1 MSAIDSK
8 EQKRLRQA
16 QTALVFED
24 VGSGLDLF
32 QSICARNLDDHTIG
46 VLRELVRVGDFS
58 FNQTLAQNLL
68 NQPLRQC
75 LEYTIDCFEHALH
88 TKQNPEICALWRD
101 QLLQLT
107 QKIRVVEIKNSLLN
121 GLKFC
126 AMSGNSTV
134 GNALLFTLLPSKEVP
149 FKNQSLPS
157 LNEIL
162 NSYFGAAPNDP
173 SSIENV
179 CTTLFTQLNSN
190 VHLKAMGYFFNE
202 LNRILVHT
210 PSKIGRKEF
219 KTLTHCM
226 PARYRLVFNEMV
238 WARCLQWCD
247 PQRNAYQKT
256 SIDYMLYY
264 ASQNGDAQQW
274 ERVMS
279 ALKSNPLVHNRSINH
294 SSIETCLDLIDRMKA
309 TADLMDEYSSIVRS
323 GLRDVFTSVG
333 PKTFTYSRDK
343 EVWARLEATYAAF
356 EKSELLQHIGHTQK
370 SVSDKNTRKM

>member
-1 MSAIDSK
+1 MSEIDSK
-8 EQKRLRQA
+8 EQKRLRQE
-16 QTALVFED
+16 QTALVYED
-24 VGSGLDLF
+24 VGGGLDLF
-32 QSICARNLDDHTIG
+32 QSIAERNLEEHTLG
-46 VLRELVRVGDFS
+46 VLRELVRTGDFS
-58 FNQTLAQNLL
+58 FNQTIAQNL
-68 NQPLRQC
+68 QTRPLRQC

-88 TKQNPEICALWRD
+88 TKQNPDICNWWRD
-101 QLLQLT
+101 TLLQLT
-107 QKIRVVEIKNSLLN
+107 PKIRVVEIKNSLLN

-126 AMSGNSTV
+126 AMTGNCTV
-134 GNALLFTLLPSKEVP
+134 GNALFFTLLPSKELP
-149 FKNQSLPS
+149 FKNPSLPS

-162 NSYFGAAPNDP
+162 NSYFGAAPNDS

-190 VHLKAMGYFFNE
+190 THLKGMGYFFNE

-210 PSKIGRKEF
+210 PSKIGRKDF
-219 KTLTHCM
+219 KTLTQCM

-247 PQRNAYQKT
+247 SQQNSYQKT

-279 ALKSNPLVHNRSINH
+279 AIKSNPLVHNRSINH
-294 SSIETCLDLIDRMKA
+294 SAIETCLDLVDRMKA
-309 TADLMDEYSSIVRS
+309 NPALMDEYSSIVRS
-323 GLRDVFTSVG
+323 GLRDVFSSVG
-333 PKTFTYSRDK
+333 SKTFTYSRDK
-343 EVWARLEATYAAF
+343 EVWARLEETYAAF

-370 SVSDKNTRKM
+370 SVSEKNNRKM